1 MSKTNVHVQKDGL
14 RRRGYAAR
22 KTQQNKET
30 LSRQACDTL
39 IRLPEYQNSATVL
52 WYLDQRTELRTQ
64 HAIPAALA
72 SGKRLVIPYCVGND
86 LHLWW
91 LHNLDELA
99 PGSYGILEPPAH
111 RWNDHERAV
120 DVKQLDLIIVPG
132 VGFDRQG
139 HRLGNGQGYYD
150 RLLTRTAPN
159 TFFIALCYESQLFDD
174 ILVTL
179 NDVSM
184 HMIITEKDIYIP

>member
-1 MSKTNVHVQKDGL
+1 MGIAVQKDDL

-22 KTQQNKET
+22 KTQQDKET

-39 IRLPEYQNSATVL
+39 IKLPEYRNSNTVL
-52 WYLDQRTELRTQ
+52 WYLDQRTELRTR

-72 SGKRLVIPYCVGND
+72 SGKRVTIPYCVGNE

-91 LHNLDELA
+91 LHGLDELVS
-99 PGSYGILEPPAH
+99 GSYGILEPPAH
-111 RWNDHERAV
+111 RWNDRARAM

-150 RLLTRTAPN
+150 RLLTRAGPDTL
-159 TFFIALCYESQLFDD
+159 FIALCYESQIFDE
-174 ILVTL
+174 IPVTP

-184 HMIITEKDIYIP
+184 HMIITGKHIYTS